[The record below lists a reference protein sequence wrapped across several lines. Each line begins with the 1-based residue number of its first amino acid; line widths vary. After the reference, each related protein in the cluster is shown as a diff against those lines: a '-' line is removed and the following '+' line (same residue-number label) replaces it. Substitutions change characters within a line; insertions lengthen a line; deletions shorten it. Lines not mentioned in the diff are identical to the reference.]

1 MTFLPFPLQSFW
13 CRPSIYLKF
22 VTFIFIC
29 WCVCAFVC
37 VCVCIL
43 RIYISRTCWVC
54 IILLWYLL
62 HQGWTLSI
70 RKQLGNSSLR
80 KTIFLYLSEFLSPLY
95 HLSMTQFPWNIH
107 YSCENVYGHFP
118 CRDLVPAAIEILS
131 LLWVIFPR
139 LLTT

>member
-1 MTFLPFPLQSFW
+1 MISLPFPLQSFW

-37 VCVCIL
+37 VCIL
-43 RIYISRTCWVC
+43 RTYISRTCLVC

-62 HQGWTLSI
+62 HQGWTLSFG
-70 RKQLGNSSLR
+70 KQLGNSSLR
-80 KTIFLYLSEFLSPLY
+80 KTIFIYLSEFLSPLY
-95 HLSMTQFPWNIH
+95 HLSRTQFP
-107 YSCENVYGHFP
+107 SCENVYGHFP
-118 CRDLVPAAIEILS
+118 YRDLVPSAIEILS